1 MVRRLSDLYAEAER
15 LRRETTC
22 AARRAVEM
30 LRVVPPDM
38 AWTLDENREALVRAL
53 DIRRSLADTKRRL
66 FAESFHQEID
76 CAL

>member
-1 MVRRLSDLYAEAER
+1 MRRLSDLYAEAER

-22 AARRAVEM
+22 AARRAVEL

-38 AWTLDENREALVRAL
+38 AWTLSENTRLLRMAL

-66 FAESFHQEID
+66 FVESFKQEIHD
-76 CAL
+76 APR